1 MPATEARPES
11 EAETVSPIPIFMG
24 GNSVAAREMAAK
36 HCDWFFMN
44 GNTDE
49 TFKLYIDDVRKQSH
63 ALGRQVKTAIK

>member
-1 MPATEARPES
+1 MEARSETEAEK
-11 EAETVSPIPIFMG
+11 VSPIPIFMG

-49 TFKLYIDDVRKQSH
+49 IFKLYIDDVRKGSH

>member
-1 MPATEARPES
+1 
-11 EAETVSPIPIFMG
+11 
-24 GNSVAAREMAAK
+24 MAAK

-49 TFKLYIDDVRKQSH
+49 TFKAYIDDVRQQSH